1 MPLTDVAIR
10 QAKPAEKPR
19 RLADAQGLY
28 IEIAPSGGK
37 WWRWKYRFGG
47 KEKRLALGT
56 YPDVSLTAARKA
68 RDGARD
74 QLKAGTDPSVARKV
88 SKARSAISTE
98 TAFEAV
104 AREWHKTK
112 ATGWAQSHAD
122 TTIARLEKDVFPWI
136 GTRPLPELDA
146 PELLA
151 MLRRVEARGA
161 IETAHRLR
169 EIVGQVF
176 RYGIATGRA
185 TRNPAADLQGTLKT
199 ATTRH
204 HAAITDPKQLA
215 DLVRAMRGYRGS
227 PVVRTALQFS
237 ALVFQRPG
245 EVRAAL
251 WSEIDLDGA
260 MWTVPAAR
268 MKRSVDQKANGQ
280 PHLVPLSTQAVALLR
295 ELHPLTGTGYRGA
308 AGCVFPSER
317 GEGRPLSENG
327 VRMALRTLGYSNEA
341 MTPHGFRAMARTI
354 LDEVLSER
362 VEIIEAQLAHT
373 VRDPLGR
380 AYNRTTF
387 LPERIAMMQRWA
399 DYLDELAAA
408 EVLPLKAA

>member
-1 MPLTDVAIR
+1 MPLTDIAIK
-10 QAKPAEKPR
+10 QAKPSEKAR
-19 RLADAQGLY
+19 RMADSQGLY
-28 IEIAPSGGK
+28 LEISPSGGK
-37 WWRWKYRFGG
+37 LWRWKYRFGG
-47 KEKRLALGT
+47 KEKRLAIGT
-56 YPDVSLTAARKA
+56 YPDVTLIAARKA
-68 RDGARD
+68 RDAARE
-74 QLKAGTDPSVARKV
+74 QLKAGTDPSASRKLDKV
-88 SKARSAISTE
+88 RSVISTD

-112 ATGWAQSHAD
+112 ATGWADSHAD

-136 GTRPLPELDA
+136 GTRPMPEIDA

-185 TRNPAADLQGTLKT
+185 TRNPASDLQGTLQT

-204 HAAITDPKQLA
+204 HAAIVEPKQLA
-215 DLVRAMRGYRGS
+215 ELVRAMRGYRGS

-260 MWTVPAAR
+260 MWTIPAAR

-280 PHLVPLSTQAVALLR
+280 PHLVPLAKQAVELLR
-295 ELHPLTGTGYRGA
+295 ELHPVTGHHGPT
-308 AGCVFPSER
+308 GCVFPGER
-317 GEGRPLSENG
+317 GQGRPLSENG
-327 VRMALRTLGYSNEA
+327 VRMALRTLGYDNDT
-341 MTPHGFRAMARTI
+341 MTPHGFRATARTI
-354 LDEVLSER
+354 LDEVLGER

-373 VRDPLGR
+373 VKDPLGR

-399 DYLDELAAA
+399 DYLDELAAGA
-408 EVLPLKAA
+408 KVLEFGRAA

>member
-1 MPLTDVAIR
+1 MPLTDIAIK
-10 QAKPAEKPR
+10 QAKPTEKTR
-19 RLADAQGLY
+19 RMADSQGLY
-28 IEIAPSGGK
+28 LEIAPSGGK

-47 KEKRLALGT
+47 KEKRLALGV
-56 YPDVSLTAARKA
+56 YPEITLTQARKD
-68 RDGARD
+68 RDSSREL
-74 QLKAGTDPSVARKV
+74 LKAGTDPSAARKV
-88 SKARSAISTE
+88 DKARSTISTDSG
-98 TAFEAV
+98 FEVV

-112 ATGWAQSHAD
+112 ATGWAASHAD

-136 GTRPLPELDA
+136 GTRPMPEIDA

-161 IETAHRLR
+161 IETTHRLR
-169 EIVGQVF
+169 EIIGQVF
-176 RYGIATGRA
+176 RYGIASGRA
-185 TRNPAADLQGTLKT
+185 TRNPAADLQGTLMT
-199 ATTRH
+199 ATARH
-204 HAAITDPKQLA
+204 HAAIVEPKQLA

-251 WSEIDLDGA
+251 WSEIDLNGA
-260 MWTVPAAR
+260 MWTIPAAR

-280 PHLVPLSTQAVALLR
+280 PHLVPLSTQAAALLR
-295 ELHPLTGTGYRGA
+295 DLHPLTGHHGP

-327 VRMALRTLGYSNEA
+327 VRMALRTLGYDNDT
-341 MTPHGFRAMARTI
+341 MTPHGFRATARTI
-354 LDEVLSER
+354 LDEVLGER
-362 VEIIEAQLAHT
+362 VDIIEAQLAHT

-387 LPERIAMMQRWA
+387 LPERKAMMQRWA
-399 DYLDELAAA
+399 DYLDQLAEGAK
-408 EVLPLKAA
+408 VLQFKAA